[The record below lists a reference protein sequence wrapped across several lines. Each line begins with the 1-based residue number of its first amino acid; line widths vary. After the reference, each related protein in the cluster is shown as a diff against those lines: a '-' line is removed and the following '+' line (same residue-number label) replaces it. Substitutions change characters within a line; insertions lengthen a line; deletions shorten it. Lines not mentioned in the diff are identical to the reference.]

1 MGTFIFILF
10 LMLLGFTLKK
20 SKIFPEQTSQVLN
33 LFIIYIS
40 LPAIIINEVPKITF
54 SSEILIPVFIAWTTT
69 ILGAISILILS
80 KIFKWNRNT
89 TGALLLVGVLGN
101 TSFIGIPMVS
111 HYFGVAGLP
120 YVIIYDQIG
129 TFLALST
136 YGAVVIAIYS
146 DNDGA
151 KVSVQSI
158 LEKIF
163 KFPPFI
169 SLMIAFALN
178 GIEFEPAISNALSTL
193 GNTLIPLALIS
204 VGYNLQLKI
213 PKKDMSPF
221 LLGIANKLILL
232 PIFAFTIVYLFGFE
246 GFITDVS
253 LLESAMGPM
262 ITAGVVASMA
272 GLAPKLVSSI
282 LGYGIFISI
291 VTIAIA
297 FELIQIF

>member
-10 LMLLGFTLKK
+10 LMLLGYTLKK
-20 SKIFPEQTSQVLN
+20 LKIFPEQTSQVLN

-54 SSEILIPVFIAWTTT
+54 SSEIMIPVFIAWVTT
-69 ILGAISILILS
+69 ILGAISILVFS
-80 KIFKWNRNT
+80 KLFKLNRNT
-89 TGALLLVGVLGN
+89 TGALLLVAVLGN

-111 HYFGVAGLP
+111 HYFGTEGLP
-120 YVIIYDQIG
+120 YVIIYDQMG

-136 YGAVVIAIYS
+136 YGAVVVAIYS
-146 DNDGA
+146 DNGGA
-151 KVSVQSI
+151 KVSVQNV
-158 LEKIF
+158 LKKIF

-169 SLMIAFALN
+169 SLLIAFALN
-178 GIEFEPAISNALSTL
+178 GIEFNADVSKALTTL

-213 PKKDMSPF
+213 PKKDISPF
-221 LLGIANKLILL
+221 ILGIVNKLILL
-232 PIFAFTIVYLFGFE
+232 PIFAFIIVHIFGFE
-246 GFITDVS
+246 GFITDIT

-291 VTIAIA
+291 ATIAA
-297 FELIQIF
+297 VYQLIQIF

>member
-10 LMLLGFTLKK
+10 LMLLGYTLKRT
-20 SKIFPEQTSQVLN
+20 KIFPEQMSQVLN

-54 SSEILIPVFIAWTTT
+54 SSEILIPVFIAWSTT

-111 HYFGVAGLP
+111 HYFGTQGLP

-146 DNDGA
+146 DNGT
-151 KVSVQSI
+151 VSAQSI

-169 SLMIAFALN
+169 ALIIAFALN
-178 GIEFEPAISNALSTL
+178 GVEYHPDLSKSLATL

-213 PKKDMSPF
+213 PKNDMSPF

-232 PIFAFTIVYLFGFE
+232 PIFAFIIVYVFGFE

-291 VTIAIA
+291 ATIAIV

>member
-10 LMLLGFTLKK
+10 LMFLGYCLKRF
-20 SKIFPEQTSQVLN
+20 KILPEQTSQVLN

-54 SSEILIPVFIAWTTT
+54 NSEILIPVFIAWSTT
-69 ILGAISILILS
+69 IVGAISILLMS
-80 KIFKWNRNT
+80 KIFNWNRHT
-89 TGALLLVGVLGN
+89 TGALLLVAVLGN

-111 HYFGVAGLP
+111 HFYGVEALP

-151 KVSVQSI
+151 KVTVQSV

-169 SLMIAFALN
+169 SLLIAFALN
-178 GIEFEPAISNALSTL
+178 GIEFHPDISKSLSTL
-193 GNTLIPLALIS
+193 GNTLIPLALVS
-204 VGYNLQLKI
+204 VGFNLQLKI

-221 LLGIANKLILL
+221 IMGITNKLIFL
-232 PIFAFTIVYLFGFE
+232 PIFAFVIVYIFGFE

-262 ITAGVVASMA
+262 ITAGVVATMA
-272 GLAPKLVSSI
+272 GLSPKLVSSI

-291 VTIAIA
+291 ITISIV
-297 FELIQIF
+297 FELTQIF

>member
-20 SKIFPEQTSQVLN
+20 IKIFPEQTSQVLN
-33 LFIIYIS
+33 MFIIYIS

-54 SSEILIPVFIAWTTT
+54 SSEVLIPVFIAWSTT

-80 KIFKWNRNT
+80 KIFNWNRNT
-89 TGALLLVGVLGN
+89 TGALLLVAVLGN

-111 HYFGVAGLP
+111 HYFGEAGLP
-120 YVIIYDQIG
+120 YVIIYDQVG

-136 YGAVVIAIYS
+136 YGAVVVAIYS

-151 KVSVQSI
+151 KVSVQGI

-178 GIEFEPAISNALSTL
+178 GVEFHPDITKSLSTL

-221 LLGIANKLILL
+221 ILGIANKLILI

-253 LLESAMGPM
+253 ILESAMGPM

-291 VTIAIA
+291 ITIGIV
-297 FELIQIF
+297 FQLLS

>member
-1 MGTFIFILF
+1 MGTFLFILF
-10 LMLLGFTLKK
+10 LMLLGYSLKK
-20 SKIFPEQTSQVLN
+20 LKIFPVETSHVLN

-54 SSEILIPVFIAWTTT
+54 SSEILIPVFIAWVTT
-69 ILGAISILILS
+69 ILGAISILIFS
-80 KIFKWNRNT
+80 KIFNWDRNT
-89 TGALLLVGVLGN
+89 TGALLLVAVLGN

-111 HYFGVAGLP
+111 HFFGTVGLP

-146 DNDGA
+146 DNGT
-151 KVSVQSI
+151 VSLKAI
-158 LEKIF
+158 LTKIF

-169 SLMIAFALN
+169 CLMIAFALN
-178 GIEFEPAISNALSTL
+178 GIEFNDVISQSLSTL

-213 PKKDMSPF
+213 PKKDLSPF
-221 LLGIANKLILL
+221 IIGIVNKLIIL
-232 PIFAFTIVYLFGFE
+232 PIFAFIIVYIFGFE

-253 LLESAMGPM
+253 ILESAMGPM

-291 VTIAIA
+291 LTLSIV
-297 FELIQIF
+297 FELIKIL

>member
-20 SKIFPEQTSQVLN
+20 IKIFPEQTSQVLN
-33 LFIIYIS
+33 MFIIYIS

-54 SSEILIPVFIAWTTT
+54 SSEVLIPVFIAWSTT

-80 KIFKWNRNT
+80 KIFNWNRNT
-89 TGALLLVGVLGN
+89 TGALLLVAVLGN

-111 HYFGVAGLP
+111 HYFGEAGLP
-120 YVIIYDQIG
+120 YVIIYDQVG

-136 YGAVVIAIYS
+136 YGAVVVAIYS

-151 KVSVQSI
+151 KVSIQSI

-178 GIEFEPAISNALSTL
+178 GVEFHPDIAKSLSTL

-221 LLGIANKLILL
+221 ILGIANKLILI
-232 PIFAFTIVYLFGFE
+232 PVFAFAIVYLFGFE

-253 LLESAMGPM
+253 ILESAMGPM

-291 VTIAIA
+291 ITIGIV
-297 FELIQIF
+297 FQLIS

>member
-1 MGTFIFILF
+1 MGTFIFILS
-10 LMLLGFTLKK
+10 LMLLGYTLNKL
-20 SKIFPEQTSQVLN
+20 KIFPEQTSQVLN
-33 LFIIYIS
+33 IFIIYIS
-40 LPAIIINEVPKITF
+40 LPAIIINEVPKIIF
-54 SSEILIPVFIAWTTT
+54 SNEILIPVFIAWTTT

-111 HYFGVAGLP
+111 HFFGTAGLP

-146 DNDGA
+146 DNGT
-151 KVSVQSI
+151 VSAQSI
-158 LEKIF
+158 LTKIF

-178 GIEFEPAISNALSTL
+178 GVEFNADISKALLTL

-221 LLGIANKLILL
+221 ILGIANKLILL
-232 PIFAFTIVYLFGFE
+232 PIFAFTIVHIFGFE

-253 LLESAMGPM
+253 VLESAMGPM

-291 VTIAIA
+291 VTISIV

>member
-20 SKIFPEQTSQVLN
+20 IKIFPEQTSQVLN
-33 LFIIYIS
+33 MFIIYIS

-54 SSEILIPVFIAWTTT
+54 SSEILIPVFIAWCTT

-80 KIFKWNRNT
+80 KIFKWNGNT

-111 HYFGVAGLP
+111 HYFGVEALP

-146 DNDGA
+146 DNNGD
-151 KVSVQSI
+151 KVNVQSV
-158 LEKIF
+158 LKKIF

-169 SLMIAFALN
+169 SLIIAFALN
-178 GIEFEPAISNALSTL
+178 GIEFHSDISNALSTL

-221 LLGIANKLILL
+221 LLGIANKLILVPL
-232 PIFAFTIVYLFGFE
+232 FAFIIVYIFKFE
-246 GFITDVS
+246 GFVTDISV
-253 LLESAMGPM
+253 LESAMGPM

-291 VTIAIA
+291 VTIGIV
-297 FELIQIF
+297 FQLLS

>member
-10 LMLLGFTLKK
+10 LMFLGYSLKRF
-20 SKIFPEQTSQVLN
+20 KILPEQTSQVLN

-40 LPAIIINEVPKITF
+40 LPAIIINEVPKIAF
-54 SSEILIPVFIAWTTT
+54 NSEILIPVFIAWSTT
-69 ILGAISILILS
+69 ILGAISILLMS
-80 KIFKWNRNT
+80 KFFKWTRNT
-89 TGALLLVGVLGN
+89 TGALLLVAVLGN

-111 HYFGVAGLP
+111 HFYGVEGLP

-151 KVSVQSI
+151 KVSVQSV

-169 SLMIAFALN
+169 SLLIAFALN
-178 GIEFEPAISNALSTL
+178 GIEFHPDISKSLSTL
-193 GNTLIPLALIS
+193 GNTLIPLALVS
-204 VGYNLQLKI
+204 VGFNLQLKI
-213 PKKDMSPF
+213 PKKDMTPF
-221 LLGIANKLILL
+221 LFGITNKLIFL
-232 PIFAFTIVYLFGFE
+232 PIFAFIIVYIFGLK

-253 LLESAMGPM
+253 VLESAMGPM
-262 ITAGVVASMA
+262 ITAGVVATMA

-291 VTIAIA
+291 ITISIV
-297 FELIQIF
+297 FELLS

>member
-20 SKIFPEQTSQVLN
+20 IKIFPEQTSQVLN
-33 LFIIYIS
+33 MFIIYIS

-54 SSEILIPVFIAWTTT
+54 SSEILIPVFIAWSTT

-80 KIFKWNRNT
+80 KIFNWNRNT
-89 TGALLLVGVLGN
+89 TGALLLVAVLGN

-111 HYFGVAGLP
+111 HYFGEAGLP
-120 YVIIYDQIG
+120 YVIIYDQVG

-136 YGAVVIAIYS
+136 YGAVVVAIYS

-151 KVSVQSI
+151 KVSIQSI

-178 GIEFEPAISNALSTL
+178 GVEFHPDIAKSLSTL

-221 LLGIANKLILL
+221 ILGIANKLILI
-232 PIFAFTIVYLFGFE
+232 PVFAFAIVYLFGFE

-253 LLESAMGPM
+253 ILESAMGPM

-291 VTIAIA
+291 ITIGIV
-297 FELIQIF
+297 FKLIS

>member
-69 ILGAISILILS
+69 ILGAISILIFS

-111 HYFGVAGLP
+111 HYFGTQGLP

-146 DNDGA
+146 DNGT
-151 KVSVQSI
+151 VSVDGI
-158 LEKIF
+158 LKKIF

-169 SLMIAFALN
+169 SLIIAFALN
-178 GIEFEPAISNALSTL
+178 GVEFNADISNALSTL

-221 LLGIANKLILL
+221 LIGIANKLILL
-232 PIFAFTIVYLFGFE
+232 PIFAFIIVYFFGFE
-246 GFITDVS
+246 GFITDISV
-253 LLESAMGPM
+253 LESAMGPM

-291 VTIAIA
+291 LTIGIV
-297 FELIQIF
+297 FELIKFL

>member
-10 LMLLGFTLKK
+10 LMLLGYTLKK
-20 SKIFPEQTSQVLN
+20 LKIFPEQTSQVLN

-54 SSEILIPVFIAWTTT
+54 SSEIMIPVFIAWVTT
-69 ILGAISILILS
+69 ILGAISILIFS
-80 KIFKWNRNT
+80 KLFKWNKNT
-89 TGALLLVGVLGN
+89 TGALLLVAVLGN

-111 HYFGVAGLP
+111 HYFGTEGLP
-120 YVIIYDQIG
+120 YVIIYDQMG

-136 YGAVVIAIYS
+136 YGAVVVAIYS
-146 DNDGA
+146 NNGGT
-151 KVSVQSI
+151 KVSVQNV
-158 LEKIF
+158 LKKIF

-169 SLMIAFALN
+169 SLLIAFALN
-178 GIEFEPAISNALSTL
+178 GIEFNSDVSRALSTL

-213 PKKDMSPF
+213 PKKDISPF
-221 LLGIANKLILL
+221 IMGITNKLILL
-232 PIFAFTIVYLFGFE
+232 PIFAFIIVHIFGFE
-246 GFITDVS
+246 GFITDIS

-291 VTIAIA
+291 ATIATIYQ
-297 FELIQIF
+297 LIQIF

>member
-10 LMLLGFTLKK
+10 LMLLGFSLKK
-20 SKIFPEQTSQVLN
+20 LKIFPEQTSQVLN

-69 ILGAISILILS
+69 ILGAISILIFS
-80 KIFKWNRNT
+80 KLFHWNRNT

-111 HYFGVAGLP
+111 HFFGTEGLP

-136 YGAVVIAIYS
+136 YGAVIIAVYS

-151 KVSVQSI
+151 TVNIQSI
-158 LEKIF
+158 LKKIF
-163 KFPPFI
+163 RFPPFI
-169 SLMIAFALN
+169 SLIIAFALN
-178 GIEFEPAISNALSTL
+178 GVEFHPDISKSLSTL

-221 LLGIANKLILL
+221 LLGIVNKLILL
-232 PIFAFTIVYLFGFE
+232 PVFAFILVYIFGFE

-291 VTIAIA
+291 ISISIM

>member
-20 SKIFPEQTSQVLN
+20 IKIFPEQTSQVLN
-33 LFIIYIS
+33 MFIIYIS

-54 SSEILIPVFIAWTTT
+54 SSEVLIPVFIAWSTT

-80 KIFKWNRNT
+80 KIFNWNRNT
-89 TGALLLVGVLGN
+89 TGALLLVAVLGN

-111 HYFGVAGLP
+111 HYFGEAGLP
-120 YVIIYDQIG
+120 YVIIYDQVG

-136 YGAVVIAIYS
+136 YGAVVVAIYS

-151 KVSVQSI
+151 KVSIQSI

-178 GIEFEPAISNALSTL
+178 GVEFHPDIAKSLSTL

-221 LLGIANKLILL
+221 ILGIANKLILI
-232 PIFAFTIVYLFGFE
+232 PVFAFAIVYLFGFE

-253 LLESAMGPM
+253 ILESAMGPM

-291 VTIAIA
+291 ITIGIV
-297 FELIQIF
+297 FKLIS

>member
-20 SKIFPEQTSQVLN
+20 IKIFPEQTSQVLN
-33 LFIIYIS
+33 MFIIYIS
-40 LPAIIINEVPKITF
+40 LPAIIINEVPKIAF
-54 SSEILIPVFIAWTTT
+54 SSEILIPVFIAWSTT

-80 KIFKWNRNT
+80 KIFHWNKNT

-101 TSFIGIPMVS
+101 TSFIGIPMAS
-111 HYFGVAGLP
+111 HYFGIESLP

-146 DNDGA
+146 DNDNA

-158 LEKIF
+158 VKKVF

-169 SLMIAFALN
+169 FLIIAFALN
-178 GIEFEPAISNALSTL
+178 GVEFNTDVSKALATL

-221 LLGIANKLILL
+221 LLGIANKLIVV
-232 PIFAFTIVYLFGFE
+232 PIFAFIIVYVFNFE

-291 VTIAIA
+291 ITISIV
-297 FELIQIF
+297 FQLI

>member
-10 LMLLGFTLKK
+10 LMLLGFFLKK

-111 HYFGVAGLP
+111 HYFGTEGLP

-146 DNDGA
+146 DNGGT
-151 KVSVQSI
+151 KISVQGI
-158 LEKIF
+158 LKKIF

-169 SLMIAFALN
+169 SLIIAFALN
-178 GIEFEPAISNALSTL
+178 GIEFDPAISNALSTL

-232 PIFAFTIVYLFGFE
+232 PIFAFIIVYFFGFE

-291 VTIAIA
+291 LTIGIV

>member
-1 MGTFIFILF
+1 MGTFIFILS
-10 LMLLGFTLKK
+10 LMLLGYTLKNL
-20 SKIFPEQTSQVLN
+20 KIFPEQTSQVLN

-54 SSEILIPVFIAWTTT
+54 SNEIMIPVFIAWITT
-69 ILGAISILILS
+69 ILGAISILIFS
-80 KIFKWNRNT
+80 KLFKWSRNT
-89 TGALLLVGVLGN
+89 TGALLLVAVLGN

-111 HYFGVAGLP
+111 HYFGTEGLP

-136 YGAVVIAIYS
+136 YGAVVVAIYS
-146 DNDGA
+146 KNGDT
-151 KVSVQSI
+151 KVSVKAI
-158 LEKIF
+158 LKKIF

-169 SLMIAFALN
+169 SLLIAFALN
-178 GIEFEPAISNALSTL
+178 GVEFNSELSKALSTL

-221 LLGIANKLILL
+221 IIGIMNKLILL
-232 PIFAFTIVYLFGFE
+232 PIFAFIIVYIFGFE
-246 GFITDVS
+246 GFITDIS

-272 GLAPKLVSSI
+272 GLSPKLVSSI

-291 VTIAIA
+291 ATIATVYK
-297 FELIQIF
+297 LIQIF

>member
-111 HYFGVAGLP
+111 HYFGTEGLP

-151 KVSVQSI
+151 KVSVQGI
-158 LEKIF
+158 LTKIF

-178 GIEFEPAISNALSTL
+178 GVEFNSDISNALSTL

-232 PIFAFTIVYLFGFE
+232 PTFAFIIVYFFGFE

-253 LLESAMGPM
+253 ILESAMGPM

-291 VTIAIA
+291 LTIGIV
-297 FELIQIF
+297 FQLLS

>member
-10 LMLLGFTLKK
+10 LMLLGYTLKK
-20 SKIFPEQTSQVLN
+20 LKIFPEQTSQVLN

-54 SSEILIPVFIAWTTT
+54 SSEIMIPIFIAWVTT
-69 ILGAISILILS
+69 ILGAISILIFS
-80 KIFKWNRNT
+80 KLFKWNKNT
-89 TGALLLVGVLGN
+89 TGALLLVAVLGN

-111 HYFGVAGLP
+111 HYFGTEGLP
-120 YVIIYDQIG
+120 YVIIYDQMG

-136 YGAVVIAIYS
+136 YGAVVVAIYS
-146 DNDGA
+146 NNGGT
-151 KVSVQSI
+151 KVSVQNV
-158 LEKIF
+158 LKKIF

-169 SLMIAFALN
+169 SLLIAFALN
-178 GIEFEPAISNALSTL
+178 GIEFNSDVSRALSTL

-213 PKKDMSPF
+213 PKKDISPF
-221 LLGIANKLILL
+221 IMGITNKLILL
-232 PIFAFTIVYLFGFE
+232 PIFAFIIVHIFGFE
-246 GFITDVS
+246 GFITDIS

-291 VTIAIA
+291 ATIATIYQ
-297 FELIQIF
+297 LIQIF

>member
-10 LMLLGFTLKK
+10 LMLLGFSLKK

-54 SSEILIPVFIAWTTT
+54 SNEILIPVFIAWVTT

-80 KIFKWNRNT
+80 KIFRWNRNT
-89 TGALLLVGVLGN
+89 TGALLLVAVLGN

-111 HYFGVAGLP
+111 HYFGTDSLP

-129 TFLALST
+129 TFFSLIT
-136 YGAVVIAIYS
+136 YGAVVVAIYS
-146 DNDGA
+146 DEGT
-151 KVSVQSI
+151 VSTKGI
-158 LEKIF
+158 LTKIF

-178 GIEFEPAISNALSTL
+178 GVEFNADISNALSTL

-221 LLGIANKLILL
+221 ILGIVNKLIIL
-232 PIFAFTIVYLFGFE
+232 PIFAFIVVYIFGFE
-246 GFITDVS
+246 GFITDIS

-291 VTIAIA
+291 GTIAIIY
-297 FELIQIF
+297 ELIKIF

>member
-10 LMLLGFTLKK
+10 LMLLGFSLKK
-20 SKIFPEQTSQVLN
+20 LKIFPEQTSQVLN
-33 LFIIYIS
+33 MFIIYIS

-54 SSEILIPVFIAWTTT
+54 SSEIMIPVFIAWTTT

-111 HYFGVAGLP
+111 HFFGTLGLP

-146 DNDGA
+146 DNGT
-151 KVSVQSI
+151 VSVQSI
-158 LEKIF
+158 LTKIF

-169 SLMIAFALN
+169 SLIIAFALN
-178 GIEFEPAISNALSTL
+178 GVEFNADISKALSTL

-232 PIFAFTIVYLFGFE
+232 PIFAFTIVYVFGFE

-253 LLESAMGPM
+253 ILESAMGPM

-291 VTIAIA
+291 VTISIV

>member
-10 LMLLGFTLKK
+10 LMLLGYTLKRI
-20 SKIFPEQTSQVLN
+20 KILPEQTSQVLN
-33 LFIIYIS
+33 MFIIYIS

-54 SSEILIPVFIAWTTT
+54 SSEILIPVFIAWSTT

-80 KIFKWNRNT
+80 KIFQWNRNT
-89 TGALLLVGVLGN
+89 IGALLLVAVLGN

-111 HYFGVAGLP
+111 HFFGTMGLP

-146 DNDGA
+146 DNGT
-151 KVSVQSI
+151 VSVRSI
-158 LEKIF
+158 LTKIF

-169 SLMIAFALN
+169 SLIIAFALN
-178 GIEFEPAISNALSTL
+178 GVEFHADVSKALLTL

-221 LLGIANKLILL
+221 VLGIANKLILL
-232 PIFAFTIVYLFGFE
+232 PIFAFTIVYIFEFE

-253 LLESAMGPM
+253 ILESAMGPM

-291 VTIAIA
+291 LTISIV

>member
-80 KIFKWNRNT
+80 KVFKWNRNT

-111 HYFGVAGLP
+111 HYFGTEGLP

-151 KVSVQSI
+151 KVSVQGI
-158 LEKIF
+158 FKKIF

-178 GIEFEPAISNALSTL
+178 GVEFEPAISNALSTL

-232 PIFAFTIVYLFGFE
+232 PIFAFIIVYFFGFE
-246 GFITDVS
+246 GFITDIS

>member
-80 KIFKWNRNT
+80 KIFNWNRNT

-111 HYFGVAGLP
+111 HYFGTEGLP

-151 KVSVQSI
+151 KVSVQEI
-158 LEKIF
+158 FKKIF

-178 GIEFEPAISNALSTL
+178 GVEFEAAISNALSTL

-232 PIFAFTIVYLFGFE
+232 PIFAFIIVYFFGFE

>member
-10 LMLLGFTLKK
+10 LMLLGFVLKK
-20 SKIFPEQTSQVLN
+20 IKIFPEQTSQVLN
-33 LFIIYIS
+33 MFIIYIS

-54 SSEILIPVFIAWTTT
+54 SSEVLIPVFIAWTTT

-89 TGALLLVGVLGN
+89 TGALLLVAVLGN

-111 HYFGVAGLP
+111 HYFGTEGLP
-120 YVIIYDQIG
+120 YAIIYDQIG
-129 TFLALST
+129 SFLALST

-146 DNDGA
+146 DNGEM
-151 KVSVQSI
+151 SIQCI

-169 SLMIAFALN
+169 ALIIAFALN
-178 GIEFEPAISNALSTL
+178 GIEFHPDISKSLSTL

-221 LLGIANKLILL
+221 LVGIANKLILV
-232 PIFAFTIVYLFGFE
+232 PTFAFIIVYIFDME

-253 LLESAMGPM
+253 VLESAMGPM

-291 VTIAIA
+291 ITISIV
-297 FELIQIF
+297 FQLLS

>member
-10 LMLLGFTLKK
+10 LMLLGFSLKK
-20 SKIFPEQTSQVLN
+20 LKIFPEQTSQVLN

-69 ILGAISILILS
+69 ILGAISILVFS
-80 KIFKWNRNT
+80 KLFHWNRNT

-111 HYFGVAGLP
+111 HFFGTEGLP

-136 YGAVVIAIYS
+136 YGAVIIAVYS

-151 KVSVQSI
+151 TVNIQSI
-158 LEKIF
+158 LKKIF
-163 KFPPFI
+163 RFPPFI
-169 SLMIAFALN
+169 SLIIAFALN
-178 GIEFEPAISNALSTL
+178 GVEFHPDISKSLSTL

-221 LLGIANKLILL
+221 LLGIVNKLILL
-232 PIFAFTIVYLFGFE
+232 PVFAFILVYIFGFE

-291 VTIAIA
+291 ISISIM

>member
-1 MGTFIFILF
+1 
-10 LMLLGFTLKK
+10 
-20 SKIFPEQTSQVLN
+20 
-33 LFIIYIS
+33 
-40 LPAIIINEVPKITF
+40 
-54 SSEILIPVFIAWTTT
+54 
-69 ILGAISILILS
+69 
-80 KIFKWNRNT
+80 
-89 TGALLLVGVLGN
+89 
-101 TSFIGIPMVS
+101 MVS
-111 HYFGVAGLP
+111 HYFGTEGLP

-151 KVSVQSI
+151 KVSVQEI
-158 LEKIF
+158 FKKIF

-178 GIEFEPAISNALSTL
+178 GVEFEAAISNALSTL

-232 PIFAFTIVYLFGFE
+232 PIFAFIIVYFFGFE

>member
-69 ILGAISILILS
+69 ILGAISILIFS
-80 KIFKWNRNT
+80 KIFNWNRNT

-111 HYFGVAGLP
+111 HYFGTQGLP

-146 DNDGA
+146 DNGT
-151 KVSVQSI
+151 VSVDGI
-158 LEKIF
+158 LKKIF

-178 GIEFEPAISNALSTL
+178 GVEFNADISNALSTL

-232 PIFAFTIVYLFGFE
+232 PIFAFIIVYFFGFE

-253 LLESAMGPM
+253 VLESAMGPM

-291 VTIAIA
+291 LTIGIV
-297 FELIQIF
+297 FELIKFL

>member
-10 LMLLGFTLKK
+10 LMFLGYCLKRF
-20 SKIFPEQTSQVLN
+20 KILPEQTSQVLN

-54 SSEILIPVFIAWTTT
+54 NSEILIPVFIAWSTT
-69 ILGAISILILS
+69 IVGAISILLMS
-80 KIFKWNRNT
+80 KIFNWNRHT
-89 TGALLLVGVLGN
+89 TGALLLVAVLGN

-111 HYFGVAGLP
+111 HFYGVEALP

-151 KVSVQSI
+151 KVTVQSV

-169 SLMIAFALN
+169 SLLIAFALN
-178 GIEFEPAISNALSTL
+178 GIEFHPDISKSLSTL
-193 GNTLIPLALIS
+193 GNTLIPLALVS
-204 VGYNLQLKI
+204 VGFNLQLKI

-221 LLGIANKLILL
+221 IMGITNKLIFL
-232 PIFAFTIVYLFGFE
+232 PIFAFVIVYIFGFE

-262 ITAGVVASMA
+262 ITAGVVATMA
-272 GLAPKLVSSI
+272 GLSPKLVSSI

-291 VTIAIA
+291 ITISIV
-297 FELIQIF
+297 FELTQVF

>member
-10 LMLLGFTLKK
+10 LMLLGYTLKK
-20 SKIFPEQTSQVLN
+20 TKIFPEQMSQVLN

-111 HYFGVAGLP
+111 HYFGTEGLP

-146 DNDGA
+146 DNGT
-151 KVSVQSI
+151 VSAQSI

-169 SLMIAFALN
+169 ALIVAFALN
-178 GIEFEPAISNALSTL
+178 GVEYHPDLSKSLATL

-213 PKKDMSPF
+213 PKNDMSPF

-232 PIFAFTIVYLFGFE
+232 PIFAFTIVYIFGFE

-253 LLESAMGPM
+253 ILESAMGPM

-291 VTIAIA
+291 LTIGIV
-297 FELIQIF
+297 FELLS

>member
-10 LMLLGFTLKK
+10 LMLLGYTLKRT
-20 SKIFPEQTSQVLN
+20 KIFPEQMSQVLN

-69 ILGAISILILS
+69 ILGAISILIFS
-80 KIFKWNRNT
+80 KIFNWNRNT

-111 HYFGVAGLP
+111 HYFGTQGLP

-136 YGAVVIAIYS
+136 YGAIVIAIYS
-146 DNDGA
+146 DNNGA
-151 KVSVQSI
+151 KVSVQGI

-169 SLMIAFALN
+169 ALIIAFALN
-178 GIEFEPAISNALSTL
+178 GVEYHPDLSKSLATL

-213 PKKDMSPF
+213 PKNDMSPF
-221 LLGIANKLILL
+221 LLGIVNKLILI
-232 PIFAFTIVYLFGFE
+232 PIFAFIIVYVFGFE

-253 LLESAMGPM
+253 LLESAMGRM

-272 GLAPKLVSSI
+272 GLSPKLVSSI

-291 VTIAIA
+291 ATIAIV

>member
-10 LMLLGFTLKK
+10 LMLLGYTLKRT
-20 SKIFPEQTSQVLN
+20 KIFPEQMSQVLN

-69 ILGAISILILS
+69 ILGAISILIFS
-80 KIFKWNRNT
+80 KIFNWNRNT

-111 HYFGVAGLP
+111 HYFGTQGLP

-136 YGAVVIAIYS
+136 YGAIVIAIYS
-146 DNDGA
+146 DNNGA
-151 KVSVQSI
+151 KVSVQGI

-169 SLMIAFALN
+169 ALIIAFALN
-178 GIEFEPAISNALSTL
+178 GVEYHPDLSKSLATL

-213 PKKDMSPF
+213 PKNDMSPF
-221 LLGIANKLILL
+221 LLGIVNKLILI
-232 PIFAFTIVYLFGFE
+232 PIFAFIIVYVFGFE

-272 GLAPKLVSSI
+272 GLSPKLVSSI

-291 VTIAIA
+291 ATIAIV

>member
-10 LMLLGFTLKK
+10 LMLLGYTLKK
-20 SKIFPEQTSQVLN
+20 LKIFPEQTSQVLN

-54 SSEILIPVFIAWTTT
+54 SSEIMIPVFIAWVTT
-69 ILGAISILILS
+69 ILGAISILVFS
-80 KIFKWNRNT
+80 KLFKLNRNT
-89 TGALLLVGVLGN
+89 TGALLLVAVLGN

-111 HYFGVAGLP
+111 HYFGTEGLP
-120 YVIIYDQIG
+120 YVIIYDQMG

-136 YGAVVIAIYS
+136 YGAVVVAIYS
-146 DNDGA
+146 DNGGA
-151 KVSVQSI
+151 KVSVQNV
-158 LEKIF
+158 LKKIF

-169 SLMIAFALN
+169 SLLIAFALN
-178 GIEFEPAISNALSTL
+178 GIEFNADVSKALSTL

-213 PKKDMSPF
+213 PKKDISPF
-221 LLGIANKLILL
+221 ILGIVNKLILL
-232 PIFAFTIVYLFGFE
+232 PTFAFIIVHIFDFE
-246 GFITDVS
+246 GFITDIT

-291 VTIAIA
+291 ATIAA
-297 FELIQIF
+297 VYQLIQIF

>member
-10 LMLLGFTLKK
+10 LMLLGYTLKK
-20 SKIFPEQTSQVLN
+20 SKIFPEQTSQALN

-54 SSEILIPVFIAWTTT
+54 SSEILIPVFIAWVTT
-69 ILGAISILILS
+69 ILGAISILIFS
-80 KIFKWNRNT
+80 KIFNWSRNT

-111 HYFGVAGLP
+111 HFFGTEGLP

-146 DNDGA
+146 DNDGTT
-151 KVSVQSI
+151 VNVQNI
-158 LEKIF
+158 LKKIF

-169 SLMIAFALN
+169 SLIIAFALN
-178 GIEFEPAISNALSTL
+178 GVEFNAELSKALSTL
-193 GNTLIPLALIS
+193 GNTLIPLALVS

-232 PIFAFTIVYLFGFE
+232 PIFAFIIVYIFGFE

-291 VTIAIA
+291 VTISIV
-297 FELIQIF
+297 FQLIQIF

>member
-10 LMLLGFTLKK
+10 LMLLGYTLKK
-20 SKIFPEQTSQVLN
+20 LKIFPEQTSQVLN

-54 SSEILIPVFIAWTTT
+54 SSEIMIPVFIAWVTT
-69 ILGAISILILS
+69 ILGAISILVFS
-80 KIFKWNRNT
+80 KLFKLNRNT
-89 TGALLLVGVLGN
+89 TGALLLVAVLGN

-111 HYFGVAGLP
+111 HYFGTEGLP
-120 YVIIYDQIG
+120 YVIIYDQMG

-136 YGAVVIAIYS
+136 YGAVVVAIYS
-146 DNDGA
+146 NNGGT
-151 KVSVQSI
+151 KVSVQNV
-158 LEKIF
+158 LKKIF

-169 SLMIAFALN
+169 SLLIAFALN
-178 GIEFEPAISNALSTL
+178 GIEFNADVSKALSTL

-213 PKKDMSPF
+213 PKKDISPF
-221 LLGIANKLILL
+221 ILGIVNKLILL
-232 PIFAFTIVYLFGFE
+232 PIFAFIIVHIFGFE
-246 GFITDVS
+246 GFITDIT

-291 VTIAIA
+291 ATIAA
-297 FELIQIF
+297 VYQLIQIF

>member
-20 SKIFPEQTSQVLN
+20 IKIFPEQTSQVLN
-33 LFIIYIS
+33 MFIIYIS

-69 ILGAISILILS
+69 ILGAISIVIFS
-80 KIFKWNRNT
+80 KIFNWNRNT

-111 HYFGVAGLP
+111 HCFGTDALP

-146 DNDGA
+146 DNNGE

-163 KFPPFI
+163 RFPPFI
-169 SLMIAFALN
+169 SLIIAFALN
-178 GIEFEPAISNALSTL
+178 GVVFNADVSNALLTL

-221 LLGIANKLILL
+221 LLGIANKLILI
-232 PIFAFTIVYLFGFE
+232 PIFAFI
-246 GFITDVS
+246 
-253 LLESAMGPM
+253 
-262 ITAGVVASMA
+262 
-272 GLAPKLVSSI
+272 
-282 LGYGIFISI
+282 IFIFL
-291 VTIAIA
+291 V
-297 FELIQIF
+297 LKDLLQIFHF